1 MDWRDIPSLAALR
14 AFEAAARARSFSEA
28 ARELNVTHA
37 AIAQHVRA
45 IEAQLGTSLLVRAGR
60 GVALTDAGHR
70 LATALG
76 DGFGMIAGGVRA
88 VAAEAADRPVAITV
102 TPSFAENW
110 LMPRLAGFWAA
121 HPGLG
126 LSINPGMEVVD
137 LRRDGFDMAIRYG
150 MGDWPGL
157 EATRLVEADFTVVA
171 APSLLQ
177 GRKAGSIADVQD
189 LPWLFEIVHR
199 EARRWVTA
207 SGLDMACCQ
216 ANEVAT
222 LSMLLSAVR
231 AGGGVSVVSSALVAD
246 DIASGKLVAVLSEK
260 RDKLGYYIAHPPGQL
275 SARAAIFKKWL
286 LAQAGGS

>member
-14 AFEAAARARSFSEA
+14 AFEAAARAGTFSEA

-37 AIAQHVRA
+37 AVAQHVRA

-60 GVALTDAGHR
+60 GLALTDAGHR
-70 LATALG
+70 LAASLS
-76 DGFGMIAGGVRA
+76 DGFGMITSGVRA
-88 VAAEAADRPVAITV
+88 IAADVADRPVAITV

-110 LMPRLAGFWAA
+110 LMPRLAGFWATY
-121 HPGLG
+121 PGLG
-126 LSINPGMEVVD
+126 LSINPDMDVAD

-157 EATRLVEADFTVVA
+157 EAELLIEADYTVVA

-177 GRKAGSIADVQD
+177 GRPAQTLADVQN
-189 LPWLFEIVHR
+189 LPWLFEVVHR

-246 DIASGKLVAVLSEK
+246 DIASGKLIAVMSER
-260 RDKLGYYIAHPPGQL
+260 RDGLGYYIVHPPGTL
-275 SARAAIFKKWL
+275 SARAKTFKRWL
-286 LAQAGGS
+286 LGQTA

>member
-14 AFEAAARARSFSEA
+14 AFEAAARAGSFSDA

-45 IEAQLGTSLLVRAGR
+45 IEAQLGTSLMVRAGR

-70 LATALG
+70 LAASLG
-76 DGFGMIAGGVRA
+76 DGFGMIASGVRA
-88 VAAEAADRPVAITV
+88 VAAAAADRPVAITV

-121 HPGLG
+121 YPGLG

-157 EATRLVEADFTVVA
+157 ESELLVEADYTVVA
-171 APSLLQ
+171 APALLQ
-177 GRKAGSIADVQD
+177 GRVANTIDDVQD
-189 LPWLFEIVHR
+189 LPWLFEVVHR
-199 EARRWVTA
+199 EARRWATTL
-207 SGLDMACCQ
+207 GLDMACCQ
-216 ANEVAT
+216 VNEVAT
-222 LSMLLSAVR
+222 LSMLLSALR

-246 DIASGKLVAVLSEK
+246 DIASGNLVAVLSE
-260 RDKLGYYIAHPPGQL
+260 RREGLGYYIAHPPGPL
-275 SARAAIFKKWL
+275 STRAAIFRKWL
-286 LAQAGGS
+286 LAQASGA